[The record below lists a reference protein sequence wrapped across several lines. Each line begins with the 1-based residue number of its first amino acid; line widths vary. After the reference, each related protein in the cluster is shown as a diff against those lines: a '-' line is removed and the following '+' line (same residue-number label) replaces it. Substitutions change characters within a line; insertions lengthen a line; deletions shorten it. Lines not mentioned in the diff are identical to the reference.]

1 MTTAD
6 KNYILS
12 QMGNLINADANGAI
26 TSMNTSSYTS
36 NLGPVGNVTITGG
49 SNGQVL
55 TTNGS
60 GVLDWT
66 TVSTNNVANA
76 NYAAYSG
83 IVTGSSQ
90 SNITNVGTL
99 TDLTSNGTI
108 NFTGASNVSLG
119 AVGNVRITGGANGQ
133 MLTTNGNGT
142 LGWTT
147 AAGGGTSSG
156 PAFQA
161 TVGSFAI
168 NENNPT
174 NIPANTAALNVGN
187 CYNTTNYTFTPTTAG
202 YYMIGVGFYS
212 QFSFYNLVIAIYKNG
227 SFLRYLYICSPQ
239 NTSFNTVGYSGSAMV
254 PMNGTSD
261 YLEIKI
267 NGGSNMSRTG
277 TSAFVEGIYL
287 RGL

>member
-1 MTTAD
+1 MTTVD

-12 QMGNLINADANGAI
+12 QMGNIVNADANGVI
-26 TSMNTSSYTS
+26 TGLNTSAYSA

-76 NYAAYSG
+76 NYAAYAG

-99 TDLTSNGTI
+99 TGLTSNGTI

-119 AVGNVRITGGANGQ
+119 AVGNVKITGGTSGQ
-133 MLTTNGNGT
+133 ILTTDGSGG
-142 LGWTT
+142 LGWST

-161 TVGSFAI
+161 TVSSFI
-168 NENNPT
+168 STNTPT

-187 CYNTTNYTFTPTTAG
+187 CYNTTTYRFTPTTAG
-202 YYMIGVGFYS
+202 YYMIGVGCTATTS
-212 QFSFYNLVIAIYKNG
+212 INNLYVAIYKNG
-227 SFLRYLYICSPQ
+227 TFFRWLYALQPA
-239 NTSFNTVGYSGSAMV
+239 TSAIAYAAGTGSAMV
-254 PMNGTSD
+254 AMNGTSD
-261 YLEIKI
+261 YIEIRVSGTG
-267 NGGSNMSRTG
+267 NGNNQIANSW
-277 TSAFVEGIYL
+277 VEGIYL